1 MVDASVIVEFLAPG
15 RLAEEADR
23 FMEGL
28 AADDPIA
35 LVAPDLL
42 FLEVAS
48 GLGRLAR
55 GRHLSPAAAD
65 RAVARLPQLPI
76 GAVPSGSLVV
86 EAWGMLPNATIYDAA
101 YLALAEGLAAPLV
114 TADRPLVKTARSRG
128 IDAVALDDPALTR

>member
-23 FMEGL
+23 LMEGL

-48 GLGRLAR
+48 ALGRLAR
-55 GRHLSPAAAD
+55 GRHLSQAAAD
-65 RAVARLPQLPI
+65 RAVARLPDLPI
-76 GAVPSGSLVV
+76 GAVPSGSLVAG
-86 EAWGMLPNATIYDAA
+86 AWGLRQNATIYDAA
-101 YLALAEGLAAPLV
+101 YVALAEGLQVPFV
-114 TADRPLVKTARSRG
+114 TADRRLVKAARARG
-128 IDAVALDDPALTR
+128 IDAVALDDPALAR